1 MARAPSPA
9 QAHTSGTSAPG
20 TAERRLSHTVAI
32 PRAFRGRGA
41 RATLPGYLSVIAPP
55 FPPVVASI
63 VTTLHD
69 KVPTGL
75 DRKEAEVYR
84 RLDPARLPKHIAIIM
99 DGNGRWAK
107 RRHMPRVAGHRA
119 GVAAVR
125 STVETAARIHIP
137 ALTLYAFSEEN
148 WKKRPKSEVGF
159 LMGLLSRYLK
169 AEVPTLNKN
178 NIRLEYI
185 GRQHELPEDVQER
198 MDWAREATSRNSG
211 MVLTLALN
219 YSARSELVDAFRSM
233 VNAAAQNGGIEHL
246 HIDEDT
252 VARHLYTRHLP
263 DPGSGGAYSGEMRLS
278 NFLLWQLA
286 YAEIYVT
293 PTLWPDFRG
302 VHLLEG
308 IAEYQKRERR
318 YGGLKIAPG
327 DGHATWRRLRL
338 LTRNLNHRGH
348 GGHRGRLSASS
359 VSSVVNFLNSCK
371 YLSGTFIRI
380 QTLPLLKRI
389 ATAVVLIPIVL
400 ALILRAPVPVLA
412 VVAAVVALLAILEFL
427 KLTESYGVKPLRLPT
442 YIFVGI
448 FFLLL
453 ALNVGNEKPLLS
465 TAVFVYCLGFAAA
478 IAPFLA

>member
-1 MARAPSPA
+1 
-9 QAHTSGTSAPG
+9 
-20 TAERRLSHTVAI
+20 L
-32 PRAFRGRGA
+32 
-41 RATLPGYLSVIAPP
+41 Y
-55 FPPVVASI
+55 
-63 VTTLHD
+63 D

-75 DRKEAEVYR
+75 DRKETEVYR
-84 RLDPARLPKHIAIIM
+84 RLDLGRLPKHIAIIM

-169 AEVPTLNKN
+169 AEVPTLNQN

-198 MDWAREATSRNSG
+198 MAWAREATSRNSG

-246 HIDEDT
+246 QIDEDM
-252 VARHLYTRHLP
+252 VGRHLYTRHLP
-263 DPGSGGAYSGEMRLS
+263 DPDLVVRTSGEMRLS

-308 IAEYQKRERR
+308 VAEYQMRERR
-318 YGGLKIAPG
+318 YGGLNHG
-327 DGHATWRRLRL
+327 DGHAL
-338 LTRNLNHRGH
+338 LET
-348 GGHRGRLSASS
+348 SS
-359 VSSVVNFLNSCK
+359 VAD
-371 YLSGTFIRI
+371 GR
-380 QTLPLLKRI
+380 
-389 ATAVVLIPIVL
+389 
-400 ALILRAPVPVLA
+400 
-412 VVAAVVALLAILEFL
+412 
-427 KLTESYGVKPLRLPT
+427 KP
-442 YIFVGI
+442 
-448 FFLLL
+448 
-453 ALNVGNEKPLLS
+453 
-465 TAVFVYCLGFAAA
+465 
-478 IAPFLA
+478 